1 MRDQR
6 TAFMAL
12 VTFGTGL
19 LIGLGAGVGISGSL
33 TRDKVAPEAATAY
46 TQVLQQHTARLTEVE
61 RSFQQRMAGLA
72 DIEQAFAAST
82 NAFRNAPPSLARTDG
97 DVVASLPGATVLRQE
112 VNRLLREELREVLAA
127 VGTGETREPGERAQA
142 EETVQTQENQ
152 EAFDS
157 AYDIVENAL
166 AVGRWTDDDGHNFR
180 HALASLT
187 SKQSQELLAFLL
199 PAVNRGEIKV
209 ETVGPLF

>member
-1 MRDQR
+1 MRDKR
-6 TAFMAL
+6 AVFMGL

-19 LIGLGAGVGISGSL
+19 FIGLGAGVGISGPL
-33 TRDKVAPEAATAY
+33 TKDKVAPEAATAY
-46 TQVLQQHTARLTEVE
+46 TQALQQHTARLTEVA
-61 RSFQQRMAGLA
+61 RSFQQHMARLA
-72 DIEQAFAAST
+72 DIEQALAAST

-97 DVVASLPGATVLRQE
+97 DVVASLPGAIVLRQE

-127 VGTGETREPGERAQA
+127 VGTGEIQGPGERAQA
-142 EETVQTQENQ
+142 EEAVQTQENR

-157 AYDIVENAL
+157 AYDIVGNAL
-166 AVGRWTDDDGHNFR
+166 AAGRWTDDDVHNFR

-187 SKQSQELLAFLL
+187 GKQHQELLEFLL

>member
-1 MRDQR
+1 MRAKQI
-6 TAFMAL
+6 AFIAL

-33 TRDKVAPEAATAY
+33 TKDKVAPEAATTYA
-46 TQVLQQHTARLTEVE
+46 QVLQQHTARLTEVE
-61 RSFQQRMAGLA
+61 RSFQQRTARLA
-72 DIEQAFAAST
+72 DIEQALAASA
-82 NAFRNAPPSLARTDG
+82 NAFRNAPPSLVRTDR
-97 DVVASLPGATVLRQE
+97 DIVTSLPGAPVLRQE

-127 VGTGETREPGERAQA
+127 IGTGETQGPGDRAKV
-142 EETVQTQENQ
+142 EESVQTQENR

-157 AYDIVENAL
+157 AYDIVGNAL
-166 AVGRWTDDDGHNFR
+166 AVRRWTDDDVHNFR

-187 SKQSQELLAFLL
+187 STQQQELLELLL